1 MPAATSTAHWAALA
15 AIVLVAF
22 GTEAALGFGAM
33 VISIALGAQLAP
45 IGALLPVLV
54 PLNLCL
60 SVYLA
65 VRYRRDVDRR
75 FLARRILP
83 PVIVGVPLGLLAFA
97 RLPGGVLVRL
107 FGGFVVT
114 LAALE
119 LVRIL
124 RRASPRDLGP
134 ITRNLLL
141 VAGGAVHGAFATG
154 GPFVVYVAGREL
166 ADKAAFRATISALWA
181 LLGAILCATYALD
194 GSLGVSSLAASA
206 VLAIPAAAGLVVGE
220 WLHAR
225 AQAQT
230 FRTALFAMLLVAGL
244 LLALG

>member
-1 MPAATSTAHWAALA
+1 MPAASSTAEWAALA

-33 VISIALGAQLAP
+33 VISIALGAQLVP
-45 IGALLPVLV
+45 IERLLPVLV

-60 SVYLA
+60 SSYLA
-65 VRYRRDVDRR
+65 VRYRSAVDRS
-75 FLARRILP
+75 FLGRHILP
-83 PVIVGVPLGLLAFA
+83 PVIVGVPLGLVAFA
-97 RLPGGVLVRL
+97 RLPGDVLVRL

-119 LVRIL
+119 LVRTL
-124 RRASPRDLGP
+124 RRAGPRRLGP
-134 ITRNLLL
+134 IARTALL

-154 GPFVVYVAGREL
+154 GPFVVYVSGREL
-166 ADKAAFRATISALWA
+166 ADKAVFRATISSLWA
-181 LLGAILCATYALD
+181 LLGLILCASYAID
-194 GSLGVSSLAASA
+194 GSLGTASLGGSA
-206 VLAIPAAAGLVVGE
+206 VLAIPAAAGLLVGE

-230 FRTALFAMLLVAGL
+230 FRTAIFAMLLVAGL
-244 LLALG
+244 LLAIR